1 MQKRYYILKRFLIII
16 FLGLLSLQLHANA
29 NQERKTAKAVRTS
42 TPPVINGCL
51 EDEVWQKAEPVT
63 NFYQYEPHNDRPA
76 SHETYVKILYDD
88 NSIYIGA
95 KMLDPNPDSILTE
108 LGLRNSGD
116 DLNADRFWININP
129 FDDGIN
135 GFTFQVTASG
145 VQTDINL
152 AGSGSSRGFGGGR
165 GDMDWD
171 AVWESDV
178 SITDEGWI
186 AEMEIPYSALRF
198 PRNDIHEWGINFWR
212 EIRRERETSSWNFV
226 DRSVGDPLRYMG
238 KLENIDDITP
248 PLRLSFYPYT
258 TGYVEKDDVQQEWG
272 STSNFGMDVKY
283 GISPS
288 FTLDVTLIPDF
299 GQVQT
304 DEKVLDLSPYEVKY
318 DEQRQ
323 FFTEGVELFEKADL
337 FYSRRIGDT
346 PRGHRDVLEKKDEHE
361 KVIEN
366 PLETQLIN
374 ASKISGRTSSGLG
387 LGFLN
392 AMTSPAEATLMDT
405 ITDEKRKIIT
415 QPFTNYNLV
424 VADQSFRNN
433 SFVSLINTNVAG
445 SADGYTA
452 NVTGTDFRVFDSSNM
467 YSIRGSGALS
477 QQYFSDADDNFGYKY
492 DLSFGKFGG
501 TWQYNYSRSVINDT
515 YEQDDMGFL
524 RRNNLIDDDVSLS
537 HNIFSPF
544 WVLRTLTNEISVNY
558 SRLYEPDEFTDFS
571 LSYNLRALFDNR
583 FFLMFFSNYQ
593 PLGERDYFEPRVWGH
608 FYETD
613 ESYDFR
619 LMFSSDYRRRL
630 YVDGNISYGKIL
642 SEYNQDE
649 YNFRVEPTFRA
660 SDQFNMSYGF
670 NYREQN
676 NDIGFVSHDEDNIYF
691 GKRQPT
697 TITNTFNSTYI
708 FTNELSLSF
717 DLRHYWS
724 RVDYDGNYYL
734 LEEDGRLN
742 PIQEDL
748 QIPDINY
755 NAFNIDMMLT
765 WHFAPGS
772 QLTLMWKNI
781 IDHSRSDITYD
792 YVDNLTHILGEPQ
805 INSLSLRVLYYIDY
819 QAIQRL
825 ARNNIL

>member
-1 MQKRYYILKRFLIII
+1 MYYKFNNHILLLFLVLI
-16 FLGLLSLQLHANA
+16 SLQSYAST
-29 NQERKTAKAVRTS
+29 ERKTVKAIRIS
-42 TPPVINGCL
+42 EPPVINGSL
-51 EDEVWQKAEPVT
+51 DDKAWQEAEAVT

-76 SHETYVKILYDD
+76 SLETYVKVLYDD
-88 NSIYIGA
+88 HSIYIGA
-95 KMLDPNPDSILTE
+95 KMVDPAPDSILTE

-152 AGSGSSRGFGGGR
+152 SGAGGGS

-171 AVWESDV
+171 AVWESAV
-178 SITDEGWI
+178 SITEDGWI

-226 DRSVGDPLRYMG
+226 DRTIGDPLRFMG
-238 KLENIDDITP
+238 KLKNIDDIKP

-258 TGYVEKDDVQQEWG
+258 TGYVEKDDIQQEWG
-272 STSNFGMDVKY
+272 STYNFGMDLKY

-288 FTLDVTLIPDF
+288 FTLDMTLIPDF

-346 PRGHRDVLEKKDEHE
+346 PHRHHDVKEEAGEHE

-392 AMTSPAEATLMDT
+392 AMTSAAEAILMDT
-405 ITDEKRKIIT
+405 ITDETRKVTT
-415 QPFTNYNLV
+415 QPFTNYNLI
-424 VADQSFRNN
+424 VADQSLRNN

-452 NVTGTDFRVFDSSNM
+452 NVTGSEFRIYDSSNM
-467 YSIRGSGALS
+467 YSVRGSGALS
-477 QQYFSDADDNFGYKY
+477 QQYFSDADDNFGFKY

-501 TWQYNYSRSVINDT
+501 TWQYNYNRSVISDT

-524 RRNNLIDDDVSLS
+524 RRNNLTEDGLSLS
-537 HNIFSPF
+537 HNIFAPF
-544 WVLRTLTNEISVNY
+544 WNLRTLTNEISVNY
-558 SRLYEPDEFTDFS
+558 SRLYEPDEFTD
-571 LSYNLRALFDNR
+571 LNLRYNMRAMFHNR
-583 FFLMFFSNYQ
+583 FFLLLRGNYH
-593 PLGERDYFEPRVWGH
+593 PMGKRDYFEPRVWGH

-613 ESYDFR
+613 QAYDVY
-619 LMFSSDYRRRL
+619 LMYSSDYRRRV
-630 YVDGNISYGKIL
+630 YVDGHIEYGEIL
-642 SEYNQDE
+642 SDYGQDE
-649 YNFRVEPTFRA
+649 YRFNIRPTFRA
-660 SDQFNMSYGF
+660 TDQLNMTYGF
-670 NYREQN
+670 DYHNQN
-676 NDIGFVSHDEDNIYF
+676 NDIGYVKHDNEEIYF

-697 TITNTFNSTYI
+697 TITNTFRSTYI
-708 FTNELSLSF
+708 FTNDLSLSF

-724 RVDYDGNYYL
+724 RVDYDGNYYQ
-734 LEEDGRLN
+734 LEENGRLD
-742 PIQEDL
+742 PIEKDL

-755 NAFNIDMMLT
+755 NAFNIDMMFT

-772 QLTLMWKNI
+772 RLTLMWKNI
-781 IDHSRSDITYD
+781 IDHTRSDITND

-805 INSLSLRVLYYIDY
+805 INSLSLRVLYFIDY
-819 QAIQRL
+819 QSIQRL
-825 ARNNIL
+825 ARRDI